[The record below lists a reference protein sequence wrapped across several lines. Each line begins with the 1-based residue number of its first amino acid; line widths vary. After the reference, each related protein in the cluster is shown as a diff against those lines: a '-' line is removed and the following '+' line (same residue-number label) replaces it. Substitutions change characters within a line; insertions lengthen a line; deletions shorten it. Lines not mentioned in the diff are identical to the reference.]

1 MKNID
6 IILRTMAATAL
17 ESRKF
22 PKKAQGNNTVINQ
35 LYMTV
40 EAAAVTQHAQR
51 HNKNAINEIFDRS
64 TLVEAKEKTPE
75 QKVSEAG
82 KVLAK
87 RARSKKSVKT
97 LVD

>member
-6 IILRTMAATAL
+6 IILRTMAEAAL
-17 ESRKF
+17 ESRKN
-22 PKKAQGNNTVINQ
+22 PKRAQGNNTVINQ

-51 HNKNAINEIFDRS
+51 HNKMAVNEIFDRS
-64 TLVEAKEKTPE
+64 TLVPKETE
-75 QKVSEAG
+75 EERASAAG

-87 RARSKKSVKT
+87 RAHRKAK
-97 LVD
+97 

>member
-6 IILRTMAATAL
+6 IVLRTMATVAL

-64 TLVEAKEKTPE
+64 TLVEAKEQTPE
-75 QKVSEAG
+75 QKVTA
-82 KVLAK
+82 A
-87 RARSKKSVKT
+87 AKT
-97 LVD
+97 LGRQRKKTAA

>member
-6 IILRTMAATAL
+6 ILLRTMASTAL

-64 TLVEAKEKTPE
+64 TLVEAKEQTPE
-75 QKVSEAG
+75 EKVTAAA
-82 KVLAK
+82 KTMAK
-87 RARSKKSVKT
+87 RRNSKAKVEQ
-97 LVD
+97 